1 MKYSCRYKNN
11 PSFPYNKLK
20 TPKNL
25 NCKTEKCEKKEN
37 LSDDKSS
44 LFNSILSPIET
55 FLGRKVEFEDILLL
69 VIIYVVFTEKE
80 KENNTLLLCL
90 LFILLN

>member
-11 PSFPYNKLK
+11 PSFPYNQPK
-20 TPKNL
+20 TSS
-25 NCKTEKCEKKEN
+25 KTDYKEKKEN
-37 LSDDKSS
+37 FSDKESS
-44 LFNSILSPIET
+44 LFNSFLSPIEA

-69 VIIYVVFTEKE
+69 IIIYIVFTEKE

-90 LFILLN
+90 LFVLLN